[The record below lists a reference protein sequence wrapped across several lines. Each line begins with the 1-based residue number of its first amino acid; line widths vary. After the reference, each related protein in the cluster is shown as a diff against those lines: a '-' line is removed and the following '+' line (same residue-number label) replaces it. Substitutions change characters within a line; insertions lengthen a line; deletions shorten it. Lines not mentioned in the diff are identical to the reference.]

1 MEGKLLQK
9 LIAVV
14 LVICLTA
21 VNFIFVATSAV
32 YAVSNSIN
40 LANGDIVFKAY
51 FKYDDN
57 GTIHN
62 VSETTAHMSE
72 GGKLYLSLK
81 LNEGVALKGGN
92 VEIEYANFKID
103 ESKVSKTY
111 VDNISIKD
119 GKINV
124 ALKDISYTDTANDAI
139 EIELPIM
146 FEEADEIPTSYFSMT
161 NKYTLTGDYYKSSV
175 KGTKIKDNNTVN
187 TILTWKENSV
197 GMNWNG
203 SFEKVIY
210 LKDKTLVQAKFES
223 NYKDVYSPKETEKFT
238 VNVPEIEIPSKD
250 DKTKK
255 EKVRPSSY
263 AILMNGIKVDED
275 KITDDVVKA
284 NDTENTEKNEKEI
297 SVGTDF
303 VKNNKIAWTNSG
315 DTYKVIYVFD
325 NVTDLP
331 EPVVLNAKISTKLYG
346 REKVFDKEINN
357 VYSNEEEGS
366 IVTVTAESL
375 SKDVYKGYMYANS
388 DETAYLE
395 KYDVE
400 FSYIDGL
407 ETKIELKEDNFKTEN
422 DKTVS
427 TNNQTE
433 YKEIRINKEKLVKV
447 LGEKGTLQILPDNKN
462 INTITVDSTREA
474 DENGDVVITAKE
486 LDGANNVTINVVN
499 AENEGTLTIIAQKA
513 IKGNANQSKDTLKDV
528 TEVETKVEVTNNQE
542 EDKKEETT
550 TTTELKETK
559 TEATL
564 EMSNDNCLSTTAEN
578 EVEFL
583 ATLKTGTMD
592 TDLLKQPTIKMIF
605 PRDVE
610 SIDLSSVSAL
620 YAEQELEI
628 ENAEVIDETVDGT
641 KVKAILVKLKGEQIN
656 YKNKAIEGI
665 KITINAKI
673 KLNKMST
680 SKETNIKMIYTN
692 ENSVEKEFT
701 TDTKV
706 SIQAPY
712 GLITNSDLNA
722 FFEVAGKPGKQTLT
736 LEIVNNYNTA
746 INDLAIIG
754 IMPKTGASK
763 EDFENELRADYK
775 EVTSVNTAIQAS
787 NVNEMK
793 IEYSKD
799 GKEWTDSIE
808 NATKYRV
815 IPAKNKL
822 DAGEK
827 ITLRYTI
834 TVDTILHEFQI
845 SYTSEGTEKV
855 QDLKMNKM
863 ESGTNKGDDNTSS
876 KDDSN
881 KEENKD
887 DNKKGGTQTQEPTRT
902 TLVENNEKITITK
915 KAVTGNTTL
924 NDGDEVTAGQV
935 IRYTYQITNNS
946 NEPIENV
953 VFRANHENANIFEEV
968 TGKQQLSTNVDEEVE
983 FTKEQE
989 IEGKSEYVDEIGT
1002 IEAGKT
1008 KVVTYQV
1015 RIKDNATTTKATINL
1030 TGDGI
1035 DEINDETTNTV
1046 KTAEL
1051 KLTISNNL
1059 SKEYPI
1065 KQGKIFA
1072 NTLAIK
1078 NNTDSKLNNILV
1090 SITIPKELEFYELY
1104 DFENTNN
1111 YTLVQGDKN
1120 YVVFTLNE
1128 LAGNTTKNM
1137 MLSLKMVAKEPE
1149 KTTRQL
1155 QYQAQVNQNIYY
1167 SNQAQVTMESN
1178 ITTQVKAGQTAN
1190 ISDEVVKTGDKLTY
1204 TIVAKNAGS
1213 IKDVITI
1220 KDFVPEAAVVK
1231 KVSYKIG
1238 NETTNVE
1245 NIEDNKVIVMVE
1257 LDPDEQVVLTIETE
1271 IDESKTGKE
1280 TITNFATVSG
1290 ERAPQEVK
1298 TKEITHKL
1306 QANIKQ
1312 EETKQED
1319 NKQDENKQDNKEDNK
1334 QENKQDGTE
1343 KVDEEKQKISG
1354 TAEVKE
1360 IISGKVWLDAN
1371 KNGIRES
1378 SEKTLSGI
1386 PVYLADVKTGDY
1398 VKDDNGNKLETTTND
1413 KGEYTFSGITDG
1425 KYVVIFKFDNV
1436 KYRNT
1441 EYRVKSATE
1450 MTNSDIITSKLSSV
1464 NDNINYG
1471 VTDTLVLNGKS
1482 LENIDAGLIENEVF
1496 DLTLNKYITK
1506 ATVQN
1511 SAGTVVKQYNKE
1523 QLAKL
1528 EIDAKNLVGSTVLVE
1543 YTIEITNNGEIAGYA
1558 NELID
1563 YIPVDLTFSSEMN
1576 KDWYIST
1583 DGNLHTQALSKQ
1595 LIEPGKSV
1603 TTKLTLVKTMTE
1615 NNTGL
1620 TLNKAEIIKSSNEL
1634 AIPDKDI
1641 NTKSGSTSNAKGTT
1655 TQSKPN
1661 EAELIVSV
1669 RTGVEYTV
1677 GIIVAI
1683 ITLSATGIVIYTKK
1697 RKEA

>member
-32 YAVSNSIN
+32 YAVSNSTK

-81 LNEGVALKGGN
+81 LEKGVVLKGGN
-92 VEIEYANFKID
+92 VEIEDANFKID
-103 ESKVSKTY
+103 ESNVSKTY
-111 VDNISIKD
+111 VDNVSTQD

-161 NKYTLTGDYYKSSV
+161 NKYTLTGDYYKSSE
-175 KGTKIKDNNTVN
+175 KGTAIKDNNTVN
-187 TILTWKENSV
+187 TTLTWKEKSV
-197 GMNWNG
+197 GMSWNG

-210 LKDKTLVQAKFES
+210 LKDKTIVQAKFEA
-223 NYKDVYSPKETEKFT
+223 NYQDVYSPKETETFT
-238 VNVPEIEIPSKD
+238 VNVPEIEVASKD
-250 DKTKK
+250 DKTKT
-255 EKVRPSSY
+255 EKVKPSSY
-263 AILMNGIKVDED
+263 AILMNGIKVDQS
-275 KITDDVVKA
+275 KITD
-284 NDTENTEKNEKEI
+284 NTLNTENKEI
-297 SVGTDF
+297 SVETNF
-303 VKNNKIAWTNSG
+303 IKNDNIAWTKSG

-325 NVTDLP
+325 NVTKLP
-331 EPVVLNAKISTKLYG
+331 EPVVLNAKMSTKLYG
-346 REKVFDKEINN
+346 REKVFDKEIKD

-388 DETAYLE
+388 EETAYLE

-462 INTITVDSTREA
+462 INSVTVDATREA
-474 DENGDVVITAKE
+474 DEHGDVVITAKE
-486 LDGANNVTINVVN
+486 LDGANSVTINVVN

-564 EMSNDNCLSTTAEN
+564 EMSNDNCLSTTTEN
-578 EVEFL
+578 DVEFL

-592 TDLLKQPTIKMIF
+592 TDLLKQPTIKLIF
-605 PRDVE
+605 PKDVE

-620 YAEQELEI
+620 YADKELDI
-628 ENAEVIDETVDGT
+628 ENAEVIDETVDGA
-641 KVKAILVKLKGEQIN
+641 KVKAILVKLNGEQIN

-665 KITINAKI
+665 KITLNAKI
-673 KLNKMST
+673 KLNKMAT
-680 SKETNIKMIYTN
+680 SKDANIKMIYTN
-692 ENSVEKEFT
+692 ENSVEKEFV

-712 GLITNSDLNA
+712 GLITNSELTS
-722 FFEVAGKPGKQTLT
+722 FFNVVGKPGKQTLT
-736 LEIVNNYNTA
+736 LEVVNNYNTT

-763 EDFENELRADYK
+763 EDFENELTADYK
-775 EVTSVNTAIQAS
+775 EVTSANSAIQAS

-834 TVDTILHEFQI
+834 TVDTILHTFQI
-845 SYTSEGTEKV
+845 SYTSEGTERV
-855 QDLKMNKM
+855 QDLKVDKM
-863 ESGTNKGDDNTSS
+863 ESGAKSGNDNTST

-887 DNKKGGTQTQEPTRT
+887 DGKKGETQEPTRT
-902 TLVENNEKITITK
+902 TPIENNEKITITK

-953 VFRANHENANIFEEV
+953 KFIANHENANIFEEV
-968 TGKQQLSTNVDEEVE
+968 TEKQQLSTNVDEEIE

-989 IEGKSEYVDEIGT
+989 VEGKSEFVDEIGT

-1015 RIKDNATTTKATINL
+1015 RIKDNVTTTKATIKV

-1035 DEINDETTNTV
+1035 DEINNETTNTV

-1059 SKEYPI
+1059 PKEYPI

-1072 NTLAIK
+1072 NTLAIT

-1090 SITIPKELEFYELY
+1090 SVTIPKELEFYELY
-1104 DFENTNN
+1104 DFENSNN

-1137 MLSLKMVAKEPE
+1137 MLSLKMVAQEPE

-1167 SNQAQVTMESN
+1167 SNQAEVRMESKV
-1178 ITTQVKAGQTAN
+1178 TTEVKASQTAN

-1204 TIVAKNAGS
+1204 TIVAKNEGS
-1213 IKDVITI
+1213 IKDRITI

-1231 KVSYKIG
+1231 KASYKIG
-1238 NETTNVE
+1238 NATTDVE
-1245 NIEDNKVIVMVE
+1245 NIEDNKVIVIAE

-1271 IDESKTGKE
+1271 IDESKTGRE
-1280 TITNFATVSG
+1280 TITNYATVSG

-1312 EETKQED
+1312 EEPKQED
-1319 NKQDENKQDNKEDNK
+1319 NKEDENKQDNKEDNK
-1334 QENKQDGTE
+1334 QDNTQKE
-1343 KVDEEKQKISG
+1343 DEAKQKIPG

-1371 KNGIRES
+1371 KNGTRES

-1386 PVYLADVKTGDY
+1386 PVYLVDVKTGDY
-1398 VKDDNGNKLETTTND
+1398 VKDDNGNKLEAKTND

-1441 EYRVKSATE
+1441 EYRVKTATE

-1471 VTDTLVLNGKS
+1471 VTDTLVLKGKS

-1511 SAGTVVKQYNKE
+1511 AAGTVVKQYNKE

-1543 YTIEITNNGEIAGYA
+1543 YTIEVTNNGEIAGYA

-1603 TTKLTLVKTMTE
+1603 STKLTLVKTMTE

-1634 AIPDKDI
+1634 AIPDKDV
-1641 NTKSGSTSNAKGTT
+1641 NTKSGSTSNANGT

-1683 ITLSATGIVIYTKK
+1683 IALTATGIVIYTKK

>member
-32 YAVSNSIN
+32 YAVSNSTK

-51 FKYDDN
+51 FKYDDK
-57 GTIHN
+57 GTIQN
-62 VSETTAHMSE
+62 VSGTTAHMSE

-81 LNEGVALKGGN
+81 LENGVVLKGGN
-92 VEIEYANFKID
+92 VEITDANFKID
-103 ESKVSKTY
+103 DSKVSKTY
-111 VDNISIKD
+111 VDNISTKD
-119 GKINV
+119 GKIDV

-161 NKYTLTGDYYKSSV
+161 NTYKLTGNYFKSSD
-175 KGTKIKDNNTVN
+175 KGTEIKDNNIVN
-187 TILTWKENSV
+187 TELRWSEKSV
-197 GMNWNG
+197 VMNWDGN
-203 SFEKVIY
+203 FEKVIY
-210 LKDKTLVQAKFES
+210 LKDKTIVQAKFES
-223 NYKDVYSPKETEKFT
+223 NFKDVYSPKETETFT
-238 VNVPEIEIPSKD
+238 VNVPEIEVPSKD
-250 DKTKK
+250 DKTKT
-255 EKVRPSSY
+255 EKVKPTSY
-263 AILMNGIKVDED
+263 AILMNGNKVDQNQISD
-275 KITDDVVKA
+275 KTL
-284 NDTENTEKNEKEI
+284 DTENKEI
-297 SVGTDF
+297 SVETNF

-315 DTYKVIYVFD
+315 DTYKVIYVFEG
-325 NVTDLP
+325 VTDLP
-331 EPVVLNAKISTKLYG
+331 DPVVLNAKMNTKLYG
-346 REKVFDKEINN
+346 REKVYDKEINN

-433 YKEIRINKEKLVKV
+433 YKEIRINKDKLVKV
-447 LGEKGTLQILPDNKN
+447 LGEKGTLEILPDNKN
-462 INTITVDSTREA
+462 INAISVDATNEA
-474 DENGDVVITAKE
+474 DENGDIVITAKD
-486 LDGANNVTINVVN
+486 LDGANSVTINVVN

-528 TEVETKVEVTNNQE
+528 TDVETKVEVTNNQE
-542 EDKKEETT
+542 EDKKEEATT
-550 TTTELKETK
+550 KTELKETK

-564 EMSNDNCLSTTAEN
+564 EMSNDNCLSTTVEN
-578 EVEFL
+578 DIEFL

-605 PRDVE
+605 PQDVE

-628 ENAEVIDETVDGT
+628 EKSEVVDETIDGL

-656 YKNKAIEGI
+656 YQNKAIEGI
-665 KITINAKI
+665 KITIKANI
-673 KLNKMST
+673 VLNKMAT
-680 SKETNIKMIYTN
+680 SKDANIKMIYTN

-712 GLITNSDLNA
+712 GLITNTELTS
-722 FFEVAGKPGKQTLT
+722 FFEVVGKPGTQTLT
-736 LEIVNNYNTA
+736 ATIVNNYNTA
-746 INDLAIIG
+746 ISDLAIIG
-754 IMPKTGASK
+754 VMPKTGASK
-763 EDFENELRADYK
+763 EDFEKELRAQYK
-775 EVTSVNTAIQAS
+775 EVTSANSAVQAS

-808 NATKYRV
+808 NATKYKV

-822 DAGEK
+822 DVGER

-834 TVDTILHEFQI
+834 TVDTILHTFQVAY
-845 SYTSEGTEKV
+845 SNEGTEKV

-863 ESGTNKGDDNTSS
+863 ESRGDST
-876 KDDSN
+876 KDTD
-881 KEENKD
+881 NKD
-887 DNKKGGTQTQEPTRT
+887 ESKKGETQTQEPTT
-902 TLVENNEKITITK
+902 VNEDEKITITK
-915 KAVTGNTTL
+915 QAVTGNTTL
-924 NDGDEVTAGQV
+924 KDGAELTAGQV
-935 IRYTYQITNNS
+935 IRYTYKITNNT
-946 NEPIENV
+946 NEAIENV
-953 VFRANHENANIFEEV
+953 KFIANHENANIFEEV
-968 TGKQQLSTNVDEEVE
+968 TTNQQLPTNVDVENE

-989 IEGKSEYVDEIGT
+989 IEGKSEFVDEIGK

-1008 KVVTYQV
+1008 KVVTYQI
-1015 RIKDNATTTKATINL
+1015 RIKDNATTTKTTIKL
-1030 TGDGI
+1030 TGNGI
-1035 DEINDETTNTV
+1035 DEINEETTNPV
-1046 KTAEL
+1046 KEAEL
-1051 KLTISNNL
+1051 KLAISNKL
-1059 SKEYPI
+1059 PKEYPI

-1072 NTLAIK
+1072 NTLSIT

-1104 DFENTNN
+1104 DFENSNN

-1128 LAGNTTKNM
+1128 LAGKTTKDM
-1137 MLSLKMVAKEPE
+1137 MLSLKMVAEEPE
-1149 KTTRQL
+1149 KATRQL

-1167 SNQAQVTMESN
+1167 SNQVDVRMESN
-1178 ITTQVKAGQTAN
+1178 VETEVKAGQTSN
-1190 ISDEVVKTGDKLTY
+1190 ISDEVLKTGDKLIY
-1204 TIVAKNAGS
+1204 TIVAKNVGS

-1220 KDFVPEAAVVK
+1220 KDFVPEAAVIQ

-1245 NIEDNKVIVMVE
+1245 NFENNRVVVMVE
-1257 LDPDEQVVLTIETE
+1257 LDPDEQVVLTIETQ
-1271 IDESKTGKE
+1271 IDESKTGRE
-1280 TITNFATVSG
+1280 TITNYATISG
-1290 ERAPQEVK
+1290 ERAPEEVK
-1298 TKEITHKL
+1298 TKEITYKL

-1312 EETKQED
+1312 EETKPEDGKQEET
-1319 NKQDENKQDNKEDNK
+1319 KPEDK
-1334 QENKQDGTE
+1334 KSDENKQDGTE
-1343 KVDEEKQKISG
+1343 KVDEDKQKTSG
-1354 TAEVKE
+1354 TAKIKE
-1360 IISGKVWLDAN
+1360 KISGKVWLDAN

-1386 PVYLADVKTGDY
+1386 PVYIADVKTGDY
-1398 VKDDNGNKLETTTND
+1398 VKDDNGNKLETTTNN
-1413 KGEYTFSGITDG
+1413 KGEYLFDRITDG

-1603 TTKLTLVKTMTE
+1603 STKLTLVKTMTE

-1620 TLNKAEIIKSSNEL
+1620 TLNKAEIIRSSNEL

-1641 NTKSGSTSNAKGTT
+1641 NTKSGSTSEAKGTT
-1655 TQSKPN
+1655 QTKPN

-1669 RTGVEYTV
+1669 RTGVEYTI

-1683 ITLSATGIVIYTKK
+1683 VALSATGIIIYTKK